1 MSMKKNIFLSLF
13 GVIEWIEIYK
23 SDSIEIMIKIKFGDD
38 VLFYIW
44 VLKILYGFFDNDD
57 VVL

>member
-38 VLFYIW
+38 VLFYI
-44 VLKILYGFFDNDD
+44 
-57 VVL
+57 